1 MRKVTIPMHRPAPGW
16 HLEERSSVDS
26 TQDVVRSLLREG
38 FPPPIAIRADRQR
51 AGRGRRGNRWESPEG
66 GLWVSLGVAAT
77 APADPFL
84 GLLLGLAALE
94 ATEELLLDHPPTPI
108 STPKLSPQLGLKWP
122 NDLLVSGKKWGGVIT
137 EVEQSPR
144 GGFWLIFGVG
154 LDLCLDPAIL
164 TPQRFPHLQPTSIQR
179 EFGHSPSPTE
189 LLPRILCTF
198 DRRLAEDRA
207 PGGRASSLRRL
218 RMRMVTIGQ
227 SVRWFQSGL
236 ELESSELPRA
246 AESPR
251 WRVGRAIELAED
263 GGLVIEESAA
273 GQSPEQLFDH
283 PAPIRRT
290 LRAGEIE
297 HLRDHGGDP
306 L

>member
-1 MRKVTIPMHRPAPGW
+1 MHRRAPGW
-16 HLEERSSVDS
+16 HLEERPCVDS

-38 FPPPIAIRADRQR
+38 FPPPIAVRADRQR
-51 AGRGRRGNRWESPEG
+51 SGRGRRGNRWESPEG

-77 APADPFL
+77 TPADPFL

-94 ATEELLLDHPPTPI
+94 ATEELLLDHHAPREPA
-108 STPKLSPQLGLKWP
+108 PKLSPKLGLKWP
-122 NDLLVSGKKWGGVIT
+122 NDLLVRAKKWGGVIT

-154 LDLCLDPAIL
+154 LDLNLDPAIL
-164 TPQRFPHLQPTSIQR
+164 SPHRFPSLAPTSIQR
-179 EFGHSPSPTE
+179 EFGQSPSPTE

-207 PGGRASSLRRL
+207 PGGRASSLHRL
-218 RMRMVTIGQ
+218 RKRMVTIGQ
-227 SVRWFQSGL
+227 SVRWCQCGL
-236 ELESSELPRA
+236 DLEESDAQMLTD
-246 AESPR
+246 SPR
-251 WRVGRAIELAED
+251 WRVGRAIDLAED
-263 GGLVIEESAA
+263 GGLVIDECAA